1 MELFYFKKITGLF
14 LVASLGFSSV
24 EPIFKTGADR
34 LCSAPAKYLKGKNIG
49 VLCQGASIVSRGKY
63 KELLV
68 DALARLAAGK
78 GGFKVAALFAPE
90 HGFDGKKEA
99 FASVAHAIHPKL
111 GCPIYSL
118 HFGAVRKPQEEM
130 LKGIDLILIDLQEV
144 GVRCYTYISTM
155 VNMIEAA
162 AKGKIPVVVL
172 DRPNPIKSWG
182 SSGEGVEEPYRSF
195 LAKINI
201 PFIHGMT
208 IGEIAKKAGEPLQA
222 QVKVIETKGSFIEA
236 LKYLRHYFVPPSPN
250 LASLRAIF
258 CYPMTVVLEATNYSE
273 GRGTETPFELFGA
286 PWVDGKVL
294 AARLNEQKLAGVIF
308 EPTSFTPQP
317 SARALKPKHRGKEC
331 GGVLLKIT
339 DREAVKPLDIGQTII
354 STLFE
359 MYPLQSRWLAT
370 KRFNY
375 VIDQMMAGPAWRLA
389 IENRIKE
396 KGRSRT

>member
-1 MELFYFKKITGLF
+1 MELFYFKKIMGLF
-14 LVASLGFSSV
+14 LLATLGFSPL
-24 EPIFKTGADR
+24 EGIFKTGADR
-34 LCSAPAKYLKGKNIG
+34 LCSAPSKYLKGKNIG
-49 VLCQGASIVSRGKY
+49 VLCQRASIVSRGKH
-63 KELLV
+63 KEHLV

-78 GGFKVAALFAPE
+78 GGFKVVALFAPE
-90 HGFDGKKEA
+90 HGFEGKKEA
-99 FASVAHAIHPKL
+99 FASVGHAMHPKL

-118 HFGAVRKPQEEM
+118 HFGSVRKPQEEM
-130 LKGIDLILIDLQEV
+130 LKGLDLILIDLQEV

-155 VNMIEAA
+155 INMIEAA
-162 AKGKIPVVVL
+162 AKAKIPVVVL

-182 SSGEGVEEPYRSF
+182 PSGEGVEEPYCSF

-222 QVKVIETKGSFIEA
+222 RVKVIETKGSSIEA

-258 CYPMTVVLEATNYSE
+258 CYPMTVALEATNYSE

-286 PWVDGKVL
+286 PWVDGKAL
-294 AARLNEQKLAGVIF
+294 AARLNEQKLSGVIF
-308 EPTSFTPQP
+308 EPTSFTPQ
-317 SARALKPKHRGKEC
+317 SSERALKPKHRGKEC

-339 DREAVKPLDIGQTII
+339 DREAVKPLDIAQTII

-389 IENRIKE
+389 IESRIKE
-396 KGRSRT
+396 KGRPLT